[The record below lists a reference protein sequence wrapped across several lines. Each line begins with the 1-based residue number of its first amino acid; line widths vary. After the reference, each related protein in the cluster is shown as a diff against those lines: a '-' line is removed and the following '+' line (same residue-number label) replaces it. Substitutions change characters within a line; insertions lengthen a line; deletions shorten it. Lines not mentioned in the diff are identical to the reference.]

1 MAEKVGE
8 IFYEVSMDA
17 APAINEGRRFRRDLN
32 ETEKSLDQLNAKATA
47 VSKAVQ
53 SFVAG
58 LAIAATIRK
67 IVQETRN
74 AEQEQ
79 AQLAAVLISTGESA
93 GWSAERLNAMAD
105 ALAKVSTFSAGE
117 ITQAQTRLL
126 SYTNIVG
133 EQVPQAMQATIDMA
147 ARLGMNL
154 NQSAETIGRAL
165 DKPSEGMQTL
175 RRQGFKFG
183 EDQIAMAKKLEST
196 GKVAQA
202 QALVL
207 SELTVAYGGAAAA
220 ARDTF
225 GGALTALQNQ
235 LNDLLTADGAS
246 LGGATKAVN
255 ELTNT
260 LGSSETKAAFDA
272 ITGWVVGLARVL
284 VTATTNIVAFINSSD
299 KLKQLTGTD
308 AFGKMKSDAKA
319 TSAEIDRLIGMEE
332 RYQAAIERGDNVGRN
347 TRNRDRIRTKI
358 QDLQRL
364 SLQQAEA
371 MKALADGPNEGEIAG
386 PPVSA
391 MNKPSA
397 PDASG
402 AKAREEAEKK
412 AARKAEQERER
423 QRTQAKEYLKNLDDQ
438 LVKTQG
444 LTTYEQL
451 MYDVKKGNV
460 HLSDQQLA
468 KAQGLA
474 TAIDMVKD
482 LEEKRVIASNQLN
495 AELSAQRDL
504 LAQIDNYSQNIA
516 GMTMSDR
523 AVQDMQA
530 RVQITETYLS
540 RIRDLEAQE
549 RQALATNQD
558 SSKEASIRKQYADLI
573 AVQQEYQTKSL
584 AEWEKYVLARNA
596 KEGDWTTGAQ
606 KAYANYVESAR
617 NASAQAQSLFEKG
630 FQTMEDAAVS
640 MAMNTKVSFS
650 DMARSIIA
658 DIIRIQIRAAAT
670 GGSGG
675 GGLLGS
681 LFSAGMSLLGGGT
694 PVGAAGNA
702 GYGDYT
708 GAGLAA
714 AFGGKRENGGD
725 VSAGRMYEVNERG
738 EPELLKVGNKQ
749 MLMMAGQSG
758 TVTPLGD
765 GRMNVANVPA
775 PSSPNVEL
783 NVRIIGAPSEPTV
796 QRSRNAS
803 GGLDVEVIF
812 KQFDNRFAEGIS
824 GGSSSSY
831 RAFKNRFGLR
841 D

>member
-8 IFYEVSMDA
+8 IFYEVSMDT

-47 VSKAVQ
+47 VSRAVQ
-53 SFVAG
+53 SFVSG

-79 AQLAAVLISTGESA
+79 AQLAAVLTSTGESA

-207 SELTVAYGGAAAA
+207 AELTVAYGGAAAA

-272 ITGWVVGLARVL
+272 ITGWVVGLAKVL

-308 AFGKMKSDAKA
+308 AFGKMKTEAKA

-332 RYQAAIERGDNVGRN
+332 RYQAAIERGDNVRGN
-347 TRNRDRIRTKI
+347 TRNRDRIRKKI

-371 MKALADGPNEGEIAG
+371 MKTLADAPKEGEIAG

-391 MNKPSA
+391 MSKPTA

-474 TAIDMVKD
+474 TAIDMVKEA
-482 LEEKRVIASNQLN
+482 EEMRTVALNQQN
-495 AELSAQRDL
+495 AQLSAQRDL
-504 LAQIDNYSQNIA
+504 LMQIDNYSQNLA

-523 AVQDMQA
+523 SVQDMQA
-530 RVQITETYLS
+530 RQQIIQTYVD
-540 RIRDLEAQE
+540 RIRSLEDQE
-549 RQALATNQD
+549 RQALSTADPEKHAQI
-558 SSKEASIRKQYADLI
+558 KKQYADLI

-670 GGSGG
+670 GGGG

-694 PVGAAGNA
+694 PVGGVGNA
-702 GYGDYT
+702 GYGDYSS
-708 GAGLAA
+708 AGLAT
-714 AFGGKRENGGD
+714 AFGGKRENGGG

-775 PSSPNVEL
+775 PATSVAVQFQVEV
-783 NVRIIGAPSEPTV
+783 NNYGGGEV
-796 QRSRNAS
+796 QQKRESQKMPDGRVLEKLVLDIVGESFAS
-803 GGLDVEVIF
+803 GSGAAYRSA
-812 KQFDNRFAEGIS
+812 KQRF
-824 GGSSSSY
+824 
-831 RAFKNRFGLR
+831 NLR

>member
-8 IFYEVSMDA
+8 IFYEVSMDT

-47 VSKAVQ
+47 VSRAVQ
-53 SFVAG
+53 SFVSG

-79 AQLAAVLISTGESA
+79 AQLAAVLTSTGESA

-207 SELTVAYGGAAAA
+207 AELAVAYGGAAAA

-272 ITGWVVGLARVL
+272 ITGWVVGLAKVL

-308 AFGKMKSDAKA
+308 AFGKMKTEAKA

-332 RYQAAIERGDNVGRN
+332 RYQAAIERGDNVRGN
-347 TRNRDRIRTKI
+347 TRNRDRIRKKI

-371 MKALADGPNEGEIAG
+371 MKTLADAPKEGEIAG

-391 MNKPSA
+391 MSKPTA

-474 TAIDMVKD
+474 TAIDMVKEA
-482 LEEKRVIASNQLN
+482 EEMRTVALNQQN
-495 AELSAQRDL
+495 AQLSAQRDL
-504 LAQIDNYSQNIA
+504 LMQIDNYSQNLA

-523 AVQDMQA
+523 SVQDMQA
-530 RVQITETYLS
+530 RQQIIQTYVD
-540 RIRDLEAQE
+540 RIRSLEDQE
-549 RQALATNQD
+549 RQALSTADPEKHAQI
-558 SSKEASIRKQYADLI
+558 KKQYADLI

-606 KAYANYVESAR
+606 KAYANYVETAS

-630 FQTMEDAAVS
+630 FQGMEDALVNF
-640 MAMNTKVSFS
+640 AMSGKLNFK
-650 DMARSIIA
+650 DLANSIIA
-658 DIIRIQIRAAAT
+658 DLVRIQIRAAMV
-670 GGSGG
+670 GKDGG

-694 PVGAAGNA
+694 PVGGVGNA
-702 GYGDYT
+702 GYGDYSS
-708 GAGLAA
+708 AGLAT
-714 AFGGKRENGGD
+714 AFGGKRENGGG

-775 PSSPNVEL
+775 PAASVAVQFQVEV
-783 NVRIIGAPSEPTV
+783 NNYGGGEV
-796 QRSRNAS
+796 QQKRETQKMPDGRVLEKLVLDIVGESFAS
-803 GGLDVEVIF
+803 GSGAAYRSA
-812 KQFDNRFAEGIS
+812 KQRF
-824 GGSSSSY
+824 
-831 RAFKNRFGLR
+831 NLR

>member
-8 IFYEVSMDA
+8 IFYEVSMDT

-47 VSKAVQ
+47 VSRAVQ
-53 SFVAG
+53 SFVSG

-79 AQLAAVLISTGESA
+79 AQLAAVLTSTGESA

-207 SELTVAYGGAAAA
+207 AELAVAYGGAAAA

-272 ITGWVVGLARVL
+272 ITGWVVGLAKVL

-308 AFGKMKSDAKA
+308 AFGKMKTEAKA

-332 RYQAAIERGDNVGRN
+332 RYQAAIERGDNVRGN
-347 TRNRDRIRTKI
+347 TRNRDRIRKKI

-371 MKALADGPNEGEIAG
+371 MKTLADAPKEGEIAG

-391 MNKPSA
+391 MSKPTA

-474 TAIDMVKD
+474 TAIDMVKEA
-482 LEEKRVIASNQLN
+482 EEMRTVALNQQN
-495 AELSAQRDL
+495 AQLSAQRDL
-504 LAQIDNYSQNIA
+504 LMQIDNYSQNLA

-523 AVQDMQA
+523 SVQDMQA
-530 RVQITETYLS
+530 RQQIIQTYVD
-540 RIRDLEAQE
+540 RIRSLEDQE
-549 RQALATNQD
+549 RQALSTADPEKHAQI
-558 SSKEASIRKQYADLI
+558 KKQYADLI

-606 KAYANYVESAR
+606 KAYANYVESAS
-617 NASAQAQSLFEKG
+617 NASEQAQNLFEKG
-630 FQTMEDAAVS
+630 FQGMEDALVNF
-640 MAMNTKVSFS
+640 AMSGKLNFK
-650 DMARSIIA
+650 DLANSIIA
-658 DIIRIQIRAAAT
+658 DLVRIQIRAAMV
-670 GGSGG
+670 GKDGG

-694 PVGAAGNA
+694 PVGGVGNA
-702 GYGDYT
+702 GYGDYSS
-708 GAGLAA
+708 AGLAT
-714 AFGGKRENGGD
+714 AFGGKRENGGG

-738 EPELLKVGNKQ
+738 KPELLTVGNKQ

-775 PSSPNVEL
+775 PATSVAVQFQVEV
-783 NVRIIGAPSEPTV
+783 NNYGGGEV
-796 QRSRNAS
+796 QQKRESQKMPDGRVLEKLVLDIVGESFAS
-803 GGLDVEVIF
+803 GSGAAYRSA
-812 KQFDNRFAEGIS
+812 KQRF
-824 GGSSSSY
+824 
-831 RAFKNRFGLR
+831 NLR